1 MRLEKFPV
9 GWRDIW
15 VTVVLYCLFRTVHLY
30 NLDLKNPVQF
40 KGTGGTYFGYS
51 VILHSGKDKKW
62 VVVGA
67 PKANSSVDKVT
78 VNPGAI
84 YKCAI
89 SQDPDE
95 CEEIVFDNLGS
106 KCGLDCEEEKDNQW
120 LGVSL
125 TRQPTKDGYI
135 LACAHRWKNIF
146 YIKEDKR
153 PLGLCFKIGNDL
165 QPSQDSP
172 LIPCFKESQRMMSY
186 EALCQAGISSLVTE
200 DLIVMGAP
208 GFNHWTGTVIVKSK
222 MMDSFLF
229 FKESDAEVTE
239 GGYLGYAVT
248 AGHFID
254 SNSTE
259 IVGGAPQQ
267 GMIGHVYIFK
277 QNGMTLDIIF
287 KAKGK
292 KIGTY
297 FGSSLC
303 ALDLNSDGL
312 SDLLVGAPLY
322 SVVREEGRVYVYL
335 NEGSGKMKE
344 LDTELV
350 GGNSYAARFG
360 EAIVDL
366 GDMDND
372 GYSDIAI
379 GAPQEDNQRGA
390 IYIYNG
396 RETGISLTFSQKILG
411 RQISNELRAFGCS
424 ISGGIDVDD
433 NGYPDVA
440 VGAFMSNTVLLLRSR
455 PVVNV
460 EAFLQ
465 LPPSVNQT
473 QMKCLEGGKP
483 VVCINVTV
491 CFRNKDEKIRGYT
504 VLLYNIH
511 ADVHRM
517 IGFPS
522 RFNFLPDDS
531 SGEIM
536 LYHTTTNC
544 KTHQAFMREN
554 IRDVITPVYFE
565 VMYSLG
571 NHIVTNETTDAFPPL
586 QPVMQKNKNETS
598 GAKKKIYFERLCAF
612 KDCAADLQVS
622 GKLIM
627 EGHHANKSYLAVK
640 EVKRIILN
648 IDLFNAGDDAYSST
662 LNVKMPKGISFV
674 KTVEMVEK
682 YVICHV
688 TEEEN
693 STLLECSVGNLYMD
707 SQSKMELHFFLDTS
721 KLTAKGEDLI
731 ITINTTCE
739 NEHSLDLL
747 HDNFVPLTLPLK
759 YEVDVAVEGSVFP
772 SSFLYEGT
780 IGDDLGTFNFFDSP
794 CAYKDITYS
803 FHVVNSGNN
812 MAPDIELNIAQ
823 PNTLEGNDF
832 ELFEILHI
840 KVLDH
845 SHGKCY
851 FEEHLKNCTNLPD
864 VSVLH
869 QMFNFVNK
877 YGTKELSCSSHGISC
892 VNIRCQLGDIE
903 SRERASIHISMRL
916 RYVLLASDTAASTL
930 FFTTAV
936 ASSGSN
942 LDIIHKGEIKSTVT
956 MEAYYNFKPKIKV
969 LLGIIIS
976 GFLLLVISFLHIIGL
991 LWKCGFFKR
1000 ILNDRIEDVK
1010 RNQQEN
1016 CKLID
1021 LSDDHQIED
1030 DFQRD
1035 QE

>member
-1 MRLEKFPV
+1 MRLEKFPI

-15 VTVVLYCLFRTVHLY
+15 VTVVLYYLFRTVHLY
-30 NLDLKNPVQF
+30 NLDLKNPIQF

-51 VILHSGKDKKW
+51 VILHSSKDKKW
-62 VVVGA
+62 FVVGA

-78 VNPGAI
+78 VNPGVI

-89 SQDPDE
+89 GQNPDQE
-95 CEEIVFDNLGS
+95 CEEIVFDNGT
-106 KCGLDCEEEKDNQW
+106 KCEPDCKEEKDNQW

-146 YIKEDKR
+146 YIQTEKR

-165 QPSQDSP
+165 QPSKDSP
-172 LIPCFKESQRMMSY
+172 LIPCFKKHQQNANY

-208 GFNHWTGTVIVKSK
+208 GFNFWTGTIFVKNK
-222 MMDSFLF
+222 ATDSFFF
-229 FKESDAEVTE
+229 FKDDDADVT
-239 GGYLGYAVT
+239 GGSYLGYAVT

-254 SNSTE
+254 STSME

-267 GMIGHVYIFK
+267 EMIGYVYIFK
-277 QNGMTLDIIF
+277 QDGRSLEPIF
-287 KAKGK
+287 TAKGK
-292 KIGTY
+292 QIATY

-312 SDLLVGAPLY
+312 SDLLVGAPLF
-322 SVVREEGRVYVYL
+322 SDVREEGRVYVYL
-335 NEGSGKMKE
+335 NNGSGEME
-344 LDTELV
+344 LHTELV
-350 GGNSYAARFG
+350 GGNSYVARFG

-372 GYSDIAI
+372 GYSDVAI
-379 GAPQEDNQRGA
+379 GAPLEDDQRGA

-396 RETGISLTFSQKILG
+396 RETGISMTFSQRILG
-411 RQISNELRAFGCS
+411 RQISNELRAFGHS

-440 VGAFMSNTVLLLRSR
+440 VGAFMSDTVLLLRSR
-455 PVVNV
+455 PVMIV
-460 EAFLQ
+460 ETFLQ
-465 LPPSVNQT
+465 LPPSINQT
-473 QMKCLEGGKP
+473 RMDCLEDWKP
-483 VVCINVTV
+483 VECINVTV
-491 CFRNKDEKIRGYT
+491 CFRNKEEKIRGYT
-504 VLLYNIH
+504 VLLYNIS
-511 ADVHRM
+511 ADVSRM

-522 RFNFLPDDS
+522 RFNFPPDGS

-536 LYHTTTNC
+536 LYHNTTTCN
-544 KTHQAFMREN
+544 THQAFMREN
-554 IRDVITPVYFE
+554 IRDVITPVEFE
-565 VMYSLG
+565 VTYSLG
-571 NHIVTNETTDAFPPL
+571 NHILKNESTDTFPPL
-586 QPVMQKNKNETS
+586 QPVLQKNKNGTI
-598 GAKKKIYFERLCAF
+598 GAKNKTHFERLCAF

-648 IDLFNAGDDAYSST
+648 IDLFNAGDNAYSST
-662 LNVKMPKGISFV
+662 LNIKMPKGISFV

-693 STLLECSVGNLYMD
+693 SKLLKCSVGHLYMD

-721 KLTAKGEDLI
+721 KLTAEGDLI

-739 NEHSLDLL
+739 NEQSLDLL
-747 HDNFVPLTLPLK
+747 HDNFVTLTLPLK
-759 YEVDVAVEGSVFP
+759 YEVDVTVEGSVFP
-772 SSFLYEGT
+772 SLFSYEGT
-780 IGDDLGTFNFFDSP
+780 VGDDIGTLAFFDSP

-803 FHVVNSGNN
+803 FHVINRGSY
-812 MAPDIELNIAQ
+812 MAPDIELNITQ

-840 KVLDH
+840 KVLGPN
-845 SHGKCY
+845 HGECW

-864 VSVLH
+864 VSLLH

-877 YGTKELSCSSHGISC
+877 YGTKELSCSRHGISC

-903 SRERASIHISMRL
+903 SRERVSIHIVMRL
-916 RYVLLASDTAASTL
+916 HYELLASDTAASTL

-942 LDIIHKGEIKSTVT
+942 LDIIQKGDIKSTVT
-956 MEAYYNFKPKIKV
+956 TEAYYNFKPKIKV
-969 LLGIIIS
+969 LMGIITS
-976 GFLLLVISFLHIIGL
+976 SFLLIMIAFLHIL
-991 LWKCGFFKR
+991 ALFWKCGFFKR
-1000 ILNDRIEDVK
+1000 KLNDRLEDEK

-1016 CKLID
+1016 CKLIE
-1021 LSDDHQIED
+1021 LSE
-1030 DFQRD
+1030 
-1035 QE
+1035 